1 MPFLVNYD
9 NLKSMFLKISEDLII
24 LLDFIKLSLEFNVKL
39 NIMNSLY
46 ISNFNKNAKIDSLT
60 TSINE
65 FNNLF
70 QKAKLILLQIIKDYK
85 NYKEINENEE
95 NQMKKRIF
103 NTKKILLIWK
113 ILSRAWK
120 TYINWWYE

>member
-9 NLKSMFLKISEDLII
+9 ILKSMFLKISEDLII
-24 LLDFIKLSLEFNVKL
+24 VLDFIKLSLEFHVKL

-65 FNNLF
+65 LNNLL

-95 NQMKKRIF
+95 NQMKKGYLIL
-103 NTKKILLIWK
+103 KKYCLFE
-113 ILSRAWK
+113 R
-120 TYINWWYE
+120 Y

>member
-103 NTKKILLIWK
+103 NTKKILLI
-113 ILSRAWK
+113 
-120 TYINWWYE
+120 